1 MPLSARPREA
11 TRIDLSGAVPAVPG
25 ASAESVMVKV
35 SDPRT
40 GEQIF
45 RGTAAELSARGGL
58 AIDDKRSQARL
69 RAARPLCEQL
79 MPRREGKD

>member
-1 MPLSARPREA
+1 
-11 TRIDLSGAVPAVPG
+11 
-25 ASAESVMVKV
+25 V

>member
-1 MPLSARPREA
+1 M
-11 TRIDLSGAVPAVPG
+11 
-25 ASAESVMVKV
+25 

-45 RGTAAELSARGGL
+45 RGTAAELGARGGL